1 MGIFKLIFFILE
13 LVTAWKVFE
22 KYGEPG
28 WKGIIPIYSDFV
40 EFSKV
45 WSASVGIAY
54 GVLTVVTAIPTGED
68 TSLLLSII
76 IAIAGIA
83 YFIMSIIFSNKK
95 AKAFGKGI
103 GFTILL
109 ILFPF
114 IGNLIIGFSNDVV
127 YRGNQA

>member
-45 WSASVGIAY
+45 WSAPVGVAY